1 MTKSNRPLERTFR
14 ALRAISTR
22 LTLAAG
28 WALLIL
34 SFAITFEVVSRRV
47 LRMSLQGV
55 DEYGGYLLAVCGT
68 IGFSYALF
76 ERAHIRI
83 DVLLRML
90 PLPLRAVADVVAL
103 LALNFFV
110 WNLLWRSIA
119 VARRSYDLGAVAVS
133 PLETPLVIPQG
144 IWALAMAFFAVV
156 ALMLAARAL
165 LALPARDWGASARE
179 FGVVGQED
187 EVAQEIESVR
197 RRQEELGP

>member
-1 MTKSNRPLERTFR
+1 MMKSNRPLERPFR
-14 ALRAISTR
+14 ALRTISRR

-28 WALLIL
+28 WALLLL
-34 SFAITFEVVSRRV
+34 SFAIAFEVVSRRV

-90 PLPLRAVADVVAL
+90 PLPVRAVADVVAL

-110 WNLLWRSIA
+110 WNLLWRSVA
-119 VARRSYDLGAVAVS
+119 VARRSYDLGAIAVS
-133 PLETPLVIPQG
+133 PLETPLVVPQG
-144 IWALAMAFFAVV
+144 IWAVATAFFAVV
-156 ALMLAARAL
+156 ALMLLARAL

-179 FGVVGQED
+179 FGIVGEAA

-197 RRQEELGP
+197 RRREEQEP